1 MDLTALQPAVVG
13 FFIVAGVAIVMAV
26 VTLVALVAESRRPAG
41 RVVSMSAG
49 HPAVAATRHAA

>member
-1 MDLTALQPAVVG
+1 MDLTALQPAVIA
-13 FFIVAGVAIVMAV
+13 FFVVAGIAIAMAV
-26 VTLVALVAESRRPAG
+26 ATLAALVAENRRPSG